1 MGKKCWYFCNI
12 YKIDYRNLIATLYG
26 NAYIVADLTF
36 IGDNLLASSSYDA
49 INCIWNLSSSRP
61 LKFLYERSYW
71 WDQWIKDGFNRDF
84 SQWILW
90 HHGLILG
97 YHKWHSN
104 TNYFK
109 SYWVCWMVRRYV
121 QFTNTREWSKNQAM
135 ESANGLRV
143 WNTTTASLQI
153 RYLAVLLSKLS
164 WFSLVKLSMI
174 SKKWK
179 GPTF

>member
-1 MGKKCWYFCNI
+1 MRI
-12 YKIDYRNLIATLYG
+12 YWLVRVMMPLIA
-26 NAYIVADLTF
+26 F
-36 IGDNLLASSSYDA
+36 
-49 INCIWNLSSSRP
+49 WNLSSSRP

-90 HHGLILG
+90 QHGLIVG

-104 TNYFK
+104 TNSFK

-135 ESANGLRV
+135 ESANGLGLEHDHREFT
-143 WNTTTASLQI
+143 NSLFSCSKL
-153 RYLAVLLSKLS
+153 YNLFWSKLS
-164 WFSLVKLSMI
+164 WFSLVRLSMI
-174 SKKWK
+174 S
-179 GPTF
+179 